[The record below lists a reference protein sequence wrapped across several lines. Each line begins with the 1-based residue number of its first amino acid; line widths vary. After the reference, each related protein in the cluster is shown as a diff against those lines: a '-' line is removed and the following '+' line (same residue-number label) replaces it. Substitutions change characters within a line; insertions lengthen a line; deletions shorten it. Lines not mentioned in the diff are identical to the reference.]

1 MLITWGDNALLR
13 CDVYCYRWNFSSEGV
28 IEKVDGAI
36 GILLLQRVV
45 DMTKADPQV
54 LTWAISRQA
63 GAQGK
68 EDEADAMIDHATVM
82 INKIAHFQKELKE
95 INAGMEEPQEN
106 EP

>member
-1 MLITWGDNALLR
+1 MLIMWGDNALLG

-45 DMTKADPQV
+45 DMTKTDPQV

-68 EDEADAMIDHATVM
+68 EDQADAMIDHATVM
-82 INKIAHFQKELKE
+82 IKKIAHFQKELKE
-95 INAGMEEPQEN
+95 INAGMEGPQEN
-106 EP
+106 E